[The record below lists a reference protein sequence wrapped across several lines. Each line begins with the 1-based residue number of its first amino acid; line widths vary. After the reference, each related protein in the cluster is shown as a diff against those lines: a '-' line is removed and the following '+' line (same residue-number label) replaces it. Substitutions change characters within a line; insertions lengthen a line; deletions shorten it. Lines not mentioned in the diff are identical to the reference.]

1 MKKNVLTIVLI
12 LIIIVLGFWLVMEK
26 QSEKEGVGSSGD
38 VVFVEEQVASQHY
51 VDEETGLVISY
62 PDEWQEKIKI
72 GDKQTAEKRMIILN
86 YLDNTDHEQVILM
99 INVYPAGHPVYQ
111 IASEPNN
118 RMVLVAADHIFSVS
132 QALDMPYM
140 QGSDDFDN
148 YSQMMMGMD
157 EVVAGLAIQD
167 GSFARVVRNFS
178 HDEENKYTI
187 DVLYPEFVGA
197 SNFGAI
203 NKKVESVVKEL
214 TDSFT
219 GQVTDWNED
228 DMGPG
233 HGSTLNMNFEVAE
246 LSDKMVSFRLLIS
259 DYF

>member
-1 MKKNVLTIVLI
+1 
-12 LIIIVLGFWLVMEK
+12 
-26 QSEKEGVGSSGD
+26 
-38 VVFVEEQVASQHY
+38 
-51 VDEETGLVISY
+51 
-62 PDEWQEKIKI
+62 
-72 GDKQTAEKRMIILN
+72 MIILN

-259 DYF
+259 DYFSSAAHPNNRSLSFNYNLETGKEIKIGDLFESDNYLPALIDEIKAELVRQYAEKGLGKWDEIWSEGNS